1 MRKHRSHNP
10 GPPRR
15 PDDAEAFLPEPST
28 GHVHTR
34 DILAETLAE
43 EYIASATSAE
53 EALEDLRNAIV
64 PEEIGGPFI
73 ESSAAGEFAD
83 TVDDTNPEDAEKE
96 PFPTANHPPR

>member
-1 MRKHRSHNP
+1 MRKHRSYKP
-10 GPPRR
+10 EPFRR

-28 GHVHTR
+28 GHVHTS

-53 EALEDLRNAIV
+53 EALEELRNAIL
-64 PEEIGGPFI
+64 PEEIGGPFV

-83 TVDDTNPEDAEKE
+83 TVDDMNPEGADKE